1 MARHRRCRRT
11 HIEGRRRIGELYPLR
26 RRMTAMHVVEVH
38 ISVATLGETFSSM
51 RRWLD
56 HNHCTPVN
64 FDYAFYPPEEVVIK
78 FAFEKDDLAEIIQQD
93 FEEAEWISPVSPAR

>member
-1 MARHRRCRRT
+1 
-11 HIEGRRRIGELYPLR
+11 
-26 RRMTAMHVVEVH
+26 MHVVEVH

-64 FDYAFYPPEEVVIK
+64 FDYAFYPPEEVAMQSCI
-78 FAFEKDDLAEIIQQD
+78 
-93 FEEAEWISPVSPAR
+93 